1 MGQFPLNNPHG
12 LRIPANAT
20 LARRRTLG
28 TIPAML
34 ARAESVVSPLA
45 TVILAGA
52 ELVLDPSGALL
63 WPDERLMVVADLHL
77 EKGSAFARRGQMLP
91 PYDSI
96 DTLKRL
102 GAAIAVHQP
111 RLVIALGDSLHDRW
125 AVERMADPVR
135 EEIRSIQAG
144 RTFVWIAGNHDP
156 MPTDLGG
163 EGTAA
168 LTHGPLLFRHEPSE
182 GPAPGEVCGH
192 LHPAARI
199 ALRGRGVRRRCFVTD
214 GSRMVLP
221 AFGAYA
227 GGLSVRDPAI
237 AGLFPPHGFTAHLL
251 GDGRTF
257 EMPASAC
264 IGD

>member
-1 MGQFPLNNPHG
+1 M
-12 LRIPANAT
+12 
-20 LARRRTLG
+20 G

-34 ARAESVVSPLA
+34 ARAESALLPLA
-45 TVILAGA
+45 TVVLAGV

-63 WPDERLMVVADLHL
+63 WPDEKLMVVADLHL

-91 PYDSI
+91 PYDSL
-96 DTLKRL
+96 DTLRRL
-102 GAAIAVHQP
+102 SAVIAVHRP
-111 RLVIALGDSLHDRW
+111 RMVIALGDSLHDRW
-125 AVERMADPVR
+125 ALERMADPIR
-135 EEIRSIQAG
+135 EEIRRLQAG

-156 MPTDLGG
+156 VPHDLGG
-163 EGTAA
+163 EGTAMLA
-168 LTHGPLLFRHEPSE
+168 HGPLLFRHEPSE
-182 GPAPGEVCGH
+182 GAAPGEVCGH

-237 AGLFPPHGFTAHLL
+237 AGLFPPRGFTAHLL
-251 GDGRTF
+251 GAGRTY
-257 EMPASAC
+257 EMPAAAC
-264 IGD
+264 LGD